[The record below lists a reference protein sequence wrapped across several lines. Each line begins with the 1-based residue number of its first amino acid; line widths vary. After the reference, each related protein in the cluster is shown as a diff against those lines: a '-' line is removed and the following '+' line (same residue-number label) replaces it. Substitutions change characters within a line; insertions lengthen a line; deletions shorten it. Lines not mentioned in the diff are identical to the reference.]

1 MRKIKVCIL
10 DSGLDPKSSVGKEI
24 GFSGGLEI
32 VLDDSKNFAYKYDA
46 IDDIGHGT
54 AVAII
59 KRLNNDIDITP
70 IKIVRNGVQIAQRFL
85 SLR

>member
-1 MRKIKVCIL
+1 MCIL

-32 VLDDSKNFAYKYDA
+32 FLDDSKNFAYKYDA

-59 KRLNNDIDITP
+59 KR
-70 IKIVRNGVQIAQRFL
+70 
-85 SLR
+85 